1 MLKKMK
7 HLFLVIPMLACLFTL
22 SSFNQVN
29 ANNLCANVQK
39 VEANT
44 STPITPTISLSNS
57 LVSQTQQPVA
67 NSEYNFYLFGCFYH
81 LEVEMDSSGETT
93 CVIFGRTCGNTV
105 MITASGDG
113 CLDD

>member
-29 ANNLCANVQK
+29 ANNLATNVEK

-44 STPITPTISLSNS
+44 STPITPPINLSNS
-57 LVSQTQQPVA
+57 FGSQTPQPVA

-81 LEVEMDSSGETT
+81 LEVDTDEDGETS

-105 MITASGDG
+105 MVTASGDG